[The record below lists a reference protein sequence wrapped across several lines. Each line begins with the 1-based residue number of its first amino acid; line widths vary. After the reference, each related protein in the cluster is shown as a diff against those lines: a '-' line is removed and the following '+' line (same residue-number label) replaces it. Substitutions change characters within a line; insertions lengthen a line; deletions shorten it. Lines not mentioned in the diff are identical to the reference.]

1 MNKQELLKQADYN
14 FQRGNRELAKKY
26 LAELIS
32 LHPKEEAAWLLLARV
47 AEEKERKIECY
58 ERAIQINPSNTEA
71 RINLVRLQNP
81 NKTLPRRGTVQNTP
95 WQTTNPIKNLFRGL
109 IITSVLLLGLG
120 TTTYAI
126 ARNNPDSK
134 VGKLIIR
141 ATPTPF
147 TDDLPAD
154 IASQTRADISK
165 SYPQYTLLT
174 DTLISFALKNTDSGM
189 DGAPAQPGQPI
200 VASES
205 AGAQAKKTIE
215 SALPQPGS
223 LSTITLSEEEITSW
237 LTTEMNNNQDLPL
250 ENVQVYLRD
259 NKIQL
264 WGLIKGNTDSTAAL
278 MVGKIN
284 IDTNRNPSFELD
296 SLQIGKQVMPSI
308 FLSQA
313 ETWLNQ
319 LLAESI
325 DKQMPGLQ
333 IMNISIANG
342 LITISGMR

>member
-32 LHPKEEAAWLLLARV
+32 SYPNEEAAWLLLARV
-47 AEEKERKIECY
+47 VEEKERKIECF
-58 ERAIQINPSNTEA
+58 ERAIKINPKNTETKIA
-71 RINLVRLQNP
+71 LTRIQFP
-81 NKTLPRRGTVQNTP
+81 SQTLPKHKIADNNSVQIP
-95 WQTTNPIKNLFRGL
+95 KSVKNLLRGA
-109 IITSVLLLGLG
+109 IITSVILLGLG

-126 ARNNPDSK
+126 ARNNPESRM
-134 VGKLIIR
+134 GKLIIR
-141 ATPTPF
+141 ATPIPF
-147 TDDLPAD
+147 TQDLPAD

-165 SYPQYTLLT
+165 TYPQYALLT

-189 DGAPAQPGQPI
+189 DGAPAQPGESI

-205 AGAQAKKTIE
+205 AGAQAMKTIE
-215 SALPQPGS
+215 NALPQPGS
-223 LSTITLSEEEITSW
+223 LSTITLSEQEITSW
-237 LTTEMNNNQDLPL
+237 LATEMKNSQDLPL

-259 NKIQL
+259 NKIQI
-264 WGLIKGNTDSTAAL
+264 WGLIKGDTDSTAGL
-278 MVGKIN
+278 VTGKIN
-284 IDTNRNPSFELD
+284 IDTNRNPSLELD
-296 SLQIGKQVMPSI
+296 SFQIGKQVMPNI

-319 LLAESI
+319 LLTENI
-325 DKQMPGLQ
+325 NKQMPGLQ
-333 IMNISIANG
+333 IMNISIGNG